1 MVKVVLRLLALAVTV
16 TGFWWLYQQG
26 QKPSEARPFAPYQLA
41 ALAETPL
48 PRAVFLNGL
57 RFFASAFCKDKQY
70 RKLLATDEAG
80 CLATVERQ
88 HNGCLNAVQSTV
100 PATLN
105 QLDEVNRLSARYI
118 ECATGAASATPGPA
132 TP

>member
-1 MVKVVLRLLALAVTV
+1 MVKLILRLLALGVTV

-48 PRAVFLNGL
+48 PREVFLNGL
-57 RFFASAFCKDKQY
+57 RFYASAFCKDKQY
-70 RKLLATDEAG
+70 RKLLATDEAD

-88 HNGCLNAVQSTV
+88 HNGCLHDLQASV

-105 QLDEVNRLSARYI
+105 QLDELNRLSARYI
-118 ECATGAASATPGPA
+118 ECATRATGQARAPA
-132 TP
+132 GT